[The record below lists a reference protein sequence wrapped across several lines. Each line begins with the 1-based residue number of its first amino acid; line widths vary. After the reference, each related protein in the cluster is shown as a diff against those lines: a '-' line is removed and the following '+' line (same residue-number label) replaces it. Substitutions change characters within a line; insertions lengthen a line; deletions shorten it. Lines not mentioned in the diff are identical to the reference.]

1 MKKFIVGIAVFILIV
16 FVIDTAVGG
25 IFSYLV
31 TTAKGGDIGRAEYV
45 CHKTSEDILV
55 FGSSR
60 ATHHYNPVIIE
71 DSLGMSVYNC
81 GKDGNGIIL
90 LYGWYQV
97 LKDHYNPRVILYDIT
112 PGFDLLENDNMKYLP
127 NLRFFYNEAS
137 VDSILW
143 SVDRTERYKMQVKSY
158 RYNSTFLQILVDNIK
173 PMLSDVKGYRPL
185 YGEMDYE
192 PAVSEVRGNYK
203 YDSLKF
209 YYLER
214 LINDCKSAGT
224 RLIFSVSPMYRNSD
238 DEVLAPLFALCQQYD
253 IPLLN
258 HYVDANFNSKK
269 QYFKDRVH
277 LNESGAD
284 LYTKT
289 VAGELKS
296 ILAE

>member
-1 MKKFIVGIAVFILIV
+1 MKKFVVGIAVFILIV

-31 TTAKGGDIGRAEYV
+31 TTAKGGDTGRAEHI
-45 CHKTSEDILV
+45 CHKTFEDFLV

-60 ATHHYNPVIIE
+60 AIRHYNPEIIE

-90 LYGWYQV
+90 LYGWYKV
-97 LKDHYNPRVILYDIT
+97 LKEHYDPQVILYDIT
-112 PGFDLLENDNMKYLP
+112 PDFDLLKNDNTRYLS
-127 NLRFFYNEAS
+127 NLRYYYNEAS
-137 VDSILW
+137 VDSIFW
-143 SVDRTERYKMQVKSY
+143 SVDRTERYKMQVRSY
-158 RYNSTFLQILVDNIK
+158 RYNSLFLQILGDNIK
-173 PMLSDVKGYRPL
+173 PMYSDIKGYRPL

-192 PAVSEVRGNYK
+192 PTISETVGNYK
-203 YDSLKF
+203 YDSLKL

-214 LINDCKSAGT
+214 LINDCKRAGT

-238 DEVLAPLFALCQQYD
+238 DEVLEPLFALCQQYR
-253 IPLLN
+253 IPLVN
-258 HYVDANFNSKK
+258 HYVDADFNFEKR
-269 QYFKDRVH
+269 YFKDRVH
-277 LNESGAD
+277 LNVSAAD

-296 ILAE
+296 ILDE

>member
-1 MKKFIVGIAVFILIV
+1 MFILIV

-31 TTAKGGDIGRAEYV
+31 TTAKGGDTGRAEYI

-60 ATHHYNPVIIE
+60 AIHHYNPVIIE

-81 GKDGNGIIL
+81 GRDGNGIIL
-90 LYGWYQV
+90 LYGWYKV
-97 LKDHYNPRVILYDIT
+97 LKEHYNPRVILYDIT
-112 PGFDLLENDNMKYLP
+112 PDFDLRENDNATYLSS
-127 NLRFFYNEAS
+127 LRYFYNEAS
-137 VDSILW
+137 VDSIFW

-158 RYNSTFLQILVDNIK
+158 RYNSSFLQIVMDNIK
-173 PMLSDVKGYRPL
+173 PMHSDVKGYRPL

-192 PAVSEVRGNYK
+192 PAVSEARGNYK
-203 YDSLKF
+203 YDSLKL

-214 LINDCKSAGT
+214 LINDCKRAGT
-224 RLIFSVSPMYRNSD
+224 RLIFLVSPMYRNSD

-253 IPLLN
+253 IPLVN

-277 LNESGAD
+277 LNEPGAN

-289 VAGELKS
+289 VIGELKS
-296 ILAE
+296 ILDE